1 MGLLIFLI
9 VAGLKNLI
17 MQILIILPFRLPPQP
32 LFWQGQ
38 KGGCVCDPLYFG
50 SRPWLTTNESCC
62 YFSNLH
68 IVSHVQ
74 SSWFEVTTYATEF
87 MSYLLV
93 SILYSLNLCDLKHRP
108 STITDYSS
116 TVSPYYH
123 YSSPQFLIILYIGSF
138 SNSVVKDTYLIKL
151 VQALSLKVY
160 WISDITE

>member
-17 MQILIILPFRLPPQP
+17 IQILIILPFRLPPQP

-123 YSSPQFLIILYIGSF
+123 QSLVFNHPLYWFIFKFSSQRHLL
-138 SNSVVKDTYLIKL
+138 NKL